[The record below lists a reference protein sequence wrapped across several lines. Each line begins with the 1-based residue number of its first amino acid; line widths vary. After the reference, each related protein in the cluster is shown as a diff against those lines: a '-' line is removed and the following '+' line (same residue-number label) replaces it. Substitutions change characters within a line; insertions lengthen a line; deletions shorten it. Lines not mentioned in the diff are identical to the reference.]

1 MFIACVVLTLALGF
15 AVYLLRRS
23 FLANIAL
30 LLLSVSLC
38 FTALEG
44 YFRFFYLKSDG
55 FGRIDRNFAE
65 RYYRLD
71 SYGLRD
77 SHLPL
82 STAQDNIVVLG
93 DSFVFGAGLKSTSD
107 RLCEQLAAHYP
118 QHHFVNLGLPGWDT
132 RTEIERTNK
141 YLDDANAA
149 IPLVILV
156 YFFNDIEEDVTA
168 ADRARVV
175 PPLAPSKETAID
187 RALQRLADYSRF
199 VEFVYFRVR
208 YPQLVSDRLTQIQ
221 MFYND
226 PEIRARHL
234 ASLERLRSLLTE
246 RYRAR
251 LLIVVLPYLHSD
263 ELLNRTA
270 FYRTFDNALD
280 QHGFNYIDMQLVFA
294 KYGVRKLWVHRF
306 DPHANPFANELMAK
320 GVIDYLNQHPDAL
333 HPERRPPQP

>member
-1 MFIACVVLTLALGF
+1 LFIACVLVTLALGF
-15 AVYLLRRS
+15 AVYWLRRS
-23 FLANIAL
+23 FVANVALAV
-30 LLLSVSLC
+30 LSVSLC

-141 YLDDANAA
+141 YLDDTSAA
-149 IPLVILV
+149 IPLVVLV
-156 YFFNDIEEDVTA
+156 YFFNDIEEDVTP

-234 ASLERLRSLLTE
+234 ASLDRLRSLLAE
-246 RYRAR
+246 RYQAN

-263 ELLNRTA
+263 ELLNRA
-270 FYRTFDNALD
+270 EFYRTFENALD
-280 QHGFNYIDMQLVFA
+280 EHRFSHIDMQPVFA
-294 KYGVRKLWVHRF
+294 KYGVGKLWVNRF
-306 DPHANPFANELMAK
+306 DPHTNPFANELMA
-320 GVIDYLNQHPDAL
+320 GSVADYLSLHPDVL
-333 HPERRPPQP
+333 QP

>member
-1 MFIACVVLTLALGF
+1 MFIACVLVTLALGF
-15 AVYLLRRS
+15 AVYWLRRS

-30 LLLSVSLC
+30 LLLSVSVC
-38 FTALEG
+38 FTALEA

-55 FGRIDRNFAE
+55 FGRIDRNFAA

-118 QHHFVNLGLPGWDT
+118 QYHFIDLGLPGWDT
-132 RTEIERTNK
+132 RTEIEQTNK
-141 YLDDANAA
+141 YLGDTKAA
-149 IPLVILV
+149 IPLVVLV

-168 ADRARVV
+168 ADRTRVV

-187 RALQRLADYSRF
+187 RALQRLAAYSRF
-199 VEFVYFRVR
+199 VEFIYFRGR
-208 YPQLVSDRLTQIQ
+208 YPRLVSDRLTQIQ

-234 ASLERLRSLLTE
+234 ASLERLRALLAE
-246 RYRAR
+246 RYQAN
-251 LLIVVLPYLHSD
+251 LLVVVLPYLHSD

-270 FYRTFDNALD
+270 FYRSFENALD
-280 QHGFNYIDMQLVFA
+280 EHKFAYIDLQPVFA
-294 KYGVRKLWVHRF
+294 KYGVGKLWVHRF

-333 HPERRPPQP
+333 HSERRPQQP

>member
-1 MFIACVVLTLALGF
+1 LFIACVLLTLALGF

-44 YFRFFYLKSDG
+44 YFRFFYVKSDG
-55 FGRIDRNFAE
+55 FGRLEKNFAA
-65 RYYRLD
+65 RYYRFD
-71 SYGLRD
+71 SYGLRE
-77 SHLPL
+77 SNLPL
-82 STAQDNIVVLG
+82 ATDKENIVVLG
-93 DSFVFGAGLKSTSD
+93 DSFVFGAGLKSTSERFCE
-107 RLCEQLAAHYP
+107 RLASRYP
-118 QHHFVNLGLPGWDT
+118 QYHFINLGLPGWDT
-132 RTEIERTNK
+132 RTEIEQTNK
-141 YLDDANAA
+141 YLGDASAA

-168 ADRARVV
+168 ADRSRVAAPIA
-175 PPLAPSKETAID
+175 PPKETAID

-270 FYRTFDNALD
+270 FYKGFENALD
-280 QHGFNYIDMQLVFA
+280 ERGFSYIDMQPVFA
-294 KYGVRKLWVHRF
+294 KYGVGKLWVNRF
-306 DPHANPFANELMAK
+306 DPHTNPFANELMA
-320 GVIDYLNQHPDAL
+320 GSVADYLSLHPDVL
-333 HPERRPPQP
+333 QP

>member
-1 MFIACVVLTLALGF
+1 LFVGVVLVTFALGF
-15 AVYLLRRS
+15 AIYWLRRS
-23 FLANIAL
+23 FAANIAL
-30 LLLSVSLC
+30 VLLSVSLC
-38 FTALEG
+38 FTGLEA
-44 YFRFFYLKSDG
+44 YFRFFYIKSDG
-55 FGRIDRNFAE
+55 FGRLEKNFAA

-141 YLDDANAA
+141 YLDDTSAV
-149 IPLVILV
+149 IPLVVLV
-156 YFFNDIEEDVTA
+156 YFFNDIEEDVTP

-208 YPQLVSDRLTQIQ
+208 YPRLVSDRLTQIQ

-263 ELLNRTA
+263 ELLHRTA
-270 FYRTFDNALD
+270 FYRDFENALD
-280 QHGFNYIDMQLVFA
+280 ERGFSYIDMQPVFA
-294 KYGVRKLWVHRF
+294 KYGAGKLWVHRF
-306 DPHANPFANELMAK
+306 DPHTNPFANELMAK
-320 GVIDYLNQHPDAL
+320 SVADYLTLHPDAL
-333 HPERRPPQP
+333 QP